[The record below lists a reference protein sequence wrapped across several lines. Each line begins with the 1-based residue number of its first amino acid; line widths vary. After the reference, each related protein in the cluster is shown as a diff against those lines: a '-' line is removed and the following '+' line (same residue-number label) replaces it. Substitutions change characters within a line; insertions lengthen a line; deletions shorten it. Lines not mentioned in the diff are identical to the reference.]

1 MATVATT
8 RPPPAAATRSPWEQ
22 FDALPDDT
30 KAELIDGELVYAM
43 PVNEHHNAAQLFI
56 QTVLSLYVVK
66 QGLGRVFADQ
76 FEMRLGL
83 QRFVPDASFVR
94 TEHLDRVLPTRIEG
108 PADLVVEVLSPDGA
122 ARDRGVKLRDYAA
135 AGVQEYWLL
144 DPEAERIEVYGRQ
157 PDGTFVLLAPDRT
170 GALASQC
177 RAGPADTPGMAV
189 AGRRPSA
196 RCAGGTAG
204 TWHRLVAPPGCSL
217 GGGSSTRSP

>member
-1 MATVATT
+1 MATVAPP

-22 FDALPDDT
+22 FDALPDDI

-43 PVNEHHNAAQLFI
+43 PVNERHNATQLFI

-108 PADLVVEVLSPDGA
+108 PADLVVEVLSPDRV
-122 ARDRGVKLRDYAA
+122 ARDRGVKLREYAA

-144 DPEAERIEVYGRQ
+144 DPEAERIEVYAQQ
-157 PDGTFVLLAPDRT
+157 PDGAFVPLSPDQT
-170 GALASQC
+170 GAIASQVV
-177 RAGPADTPGMAV
+177 PGLRLQPEWLWPG
-189 AGRRPSA
+189 AGR
-196 RCAGGTAG
+196 
-204 TWHRLVAPPGCSL
+204 PPDVLAALRAHGI
-217 GGGSSTRSP
+217 G

>member
-8 RPPPAAATRSPWEQ
+8 RPPPAEAKLSPWEQ

-43 PVNEHHNAAQLFI
+43 PVNERHNAVQLFI
-56 QTVLSLYVVK
+56 QTVLALYVVK

-76 FEMRLGL
+76 FEMRLGA

-108 PADLVVEVLSPDGA
+108 PADLVVEVLSPDSV
-122 ARDRGVKLRDYAA
+122 ARDRGVKLRDYAM

-157 PDGTFVLLAPDRT
+157 PDGAFVPLAPDRA
-170 GALASQC
+170 GAIASQVV
-177 RAGPADTPGMAV
+177 PGL
-189 AGRRPSA
+189 RLRPE
-196 RCAGGTAG
+196 
-204 TWHRLVAPPGCSL
+204 WLWP
-217 GGGSSTRSP
+217 GGGRPPDVLAALRAHGIG

>member
-1 MATVATT
+1 MVTVATA
-8 RPPPAAATRSPWEQ
+8 RPPPAAAIRSPWEQ

-43 PVNEHHNAAQLFI
+43 PVNERHNAAQLFI

-66 QGLGRVFADQ
+66 QGRGRVFTDQ

-108 PADLVVEVLSPDGA
+108 PADLVVEVLSPDSA

-144 DPEAERIEVYGRQ
+144 DPEAERIEVYDRQ
-157 PDGTFVLLAPDRT
+157 PDGTFAPLAPDRT
-170 GALASQC
+170 GALASRVLPGLRLRPEWLWPGTGRPPDVLAAL
-177 RAGPADTPGMAV
+177 RAHSIG
-189 AGRRPSA
+189 
-196 RCAGGTAG
+196 
-204 TWHRLVAPPGCSL
+204 
-217 GGGSSTRSP
+217 

>member
-1 MATVATT
+1 MATVAPP

-43 PVNEHHNAAQLFI
+43 PVNERHNATQLFI

-108 PADLVVEVLSPDGA
+108 PADLVVEILSPDSV

-144 DPEAERIEVYGRQ
+144 DPETERIEVYARQ
-157 PDGTFVLLAPDRT
+157 PDGTFAPLAPDRT
-170 GALASQC
+170 GAIASQVV
-177 RAGPADTPGMAV
+177 PGLRLQPEWLWPG
-189 AGRRPSA
+189 AGRPTDVLAALRA
-196 RCAGGTAG
+196 HGIG
-204 TWHRLVAPPGCSL
+204 
-217 GGGSSTRSP
+217 

>member
-8 RPPPAAATRSPWEQ
+8 RPPPAATTLSPWER

-43 PVNEHHNAAQLFI
+43 PVNERHNAVQLFI

-94 TEHLDRVLPTRIEG
+94 TEHLDHVLPTRIEG
-108 PADLVVEVLSPDGA
+108 PADLVVEVLSPDSA
-122 ARDRGVKLRDYAA
+122 ERDRGVKLRDYAA

-144 DPEAERIEVYGRQ
+144 DPETERIEVYDRQ
-157 PDGTFVLLAPDRT
+157 PDGTFAPLLPDRT
-170 GALASQC
+170 GAIASQVL
-177 RAGPADTPGMAV
+177 PGLRLQPEWLWPG
-189 AGRRPSA
+189 AGR
-196 RCAGGTAG
+196 
-204 TWHRLVAPPGCSL
+204 PPDVLAALRAHGI
-217 GGGSSTRSP
+217 G

>member
-8 RPPPAAATRSPWEQ
+8 RPPPAEATLSPWEQ
-22 FDALPDDT
+22 FDALPDDS

-43 PVNEHHNAAQLFI
+43 PVNERHNAVQLFI
-56 QTVLSLYVVK
+56 QTVLSLYVVQ
-66 QGLGRVFADQ
+66 QGLGRVFVDQ
-76 FEMRLGL
+76 FEMRLGV

-108 PADLVVEVLSPDGA
+108 PADLVVEVLSPDSV

-157 PDGTFVLLAPDRT
+157 AASAFVPLAPDRT
-170 GALASQC
+170 GALTSQVV
-177 RAGPADTPGMAV
+177 PGLRLRPEWLWPG
-189 AGRRPSA
+189 AGR
-196 RCAGGTAG
+196 
-204 TWHRLVAPPGCSL
+204 PPDVLAALRAHGI
-217 GGGSSTRSP
+217 G

>member
-8 RPPPAAATRSPWEQ
+8 RPPPAAARLSPWEQ

-30 KAELIDGELVYAM
+30 KAELIDGELVYST
-43 PVNEHHNAAQLFI
+43 PVNERHNAVQLFI

-108 PADLVVEVLSPDGA
+108 PADLVVEVLSPDSV

-144 DPEAERIEVYGRQ
+144 DPEAEQIEVYGRQ
-157 PDGTFVLLAPDRT
+157 AAGAFVPLAPDRT
-170 GALASQC
+170 GALTSQVV
-177 RAGPADTPGMAV
+177 PGLRLRPEWLWPG
-189 AGRRPSA
+189 AGR
-196 RCAGGTAG
+196 
-204 TWHRLVAPPGCSL
+204 PPDVLAALRAHGI
-217 GGGSSTRSP
+217 G

>member
-8 RPPPAAATRSPWEQ
+8 HPPPAEATRSPWEQ

-43 PVNEHHNAAQLFI
+43 PASRAHNRVVGLVYTLLLAVAA
-56 QTVLSLYVVK
+56 K
-66 QGLGRVFADQ
+66 QGNGEAFTDQ

-108 PADLVVEVLSPDGA
+108 PADLVVEVLSLDSV

-144 DPEAERIEVYGRQ
+144 DPEAERIKVYSRQ
-157 PDGTFVLLAPDRT
+157 PDGTFELLAPDRT
-170 GALASQC
+170 GAMAS
-177 RAGPADTPGMAV
+177 RVVPGMRLRPEWLWPG
-189 AGRRPSA
+189 AGR
-196 RCAGGTAG
+196 
-204 TWHRLVAPPGCSL
+204 PPDVLAALRAHGI
-217 GGGSSTRSP
+217 G

>member
-8 RPPPAAATRSPWEQ
+8 RPPPAATILSPWEQ

-30 KAELIDGELVYAM
+30 KAELIDGELVYTM
-43 PVNEHHNAAQLFI
+43 PVNERHNAVQLFI

-108 PADLVVEVLSPDGA
+108 PADLVVEVLSPDSV
-122 ARDRGVKLRDYAA
+122 ARDRGVKLRDYAT

-157 PDGTFVLLAPDRT
+157 PDGAFVPLSPDHT
-170 GALASQC
+170 GTLASQVL
-177 RAGPADTPGMAV
+177 PGLRLRPEWLWPG
-189 AGRRPSA
+189 AGR
-196 RCAGGTAG
+196 
-204 TWHRLVAPPGCSL
+204 PPDVLAALRAHGI
-217 GGGSSTRSP
+217 G

>member
-8 RPPPAAATRSPWEQ
+8 RPPPAEAKLSPWEQ

-43 PVNEHHNAAQLFI
+43 PVNERHNAVQLFI
-56 QTVLSLYVVK
+56 QTVLALYVVK

-76 FEMRLGL
+76 FEMRLGA

-108 PADLVVEVLSPDGA
+108 PADLVVEVLSPDSV

-157 PDGTFVLLAPDRT
+157 PDGAFVPLASDRT
-170 GALASQC
+170 GAAAS
-177 RAGPADTPGMAV
+177 RVVPGLRLRPEWLWPG
-189 AGRRPSA
+189 AGR
-196 RCAGGTAG
+196 
-204 TWHRLVAPPGCSL
+204 PPDVLAALRAHGI
-217 GGGSSTRSP
+217 G

>member
-8 RPPPAAATRSPWEQ
+8 RPPPAEATLSPWEQ

-43 PVNEHHNAAQLFI
+43 PVNERHNAVQLFI

-76 FEMRLGL
+76 FEMRLGV
-83 QRFVPDASFVR
+83 QRFVPDASFVL
-94 TEHLDRVLPTRIEG
+94 TEHLDRVLPTRIKG
-108 PADLVVEVLSPDGA
+108 PADLVVEVLSPDSV

-157 PDGTFVLLAPDRT
+157 PDGAFVLLSPDRN
-170 GALASQC
+170 GAMASQVV
-177 RAGPADTPGMAV
+177 PGLRLRPEWLWPG
-189 AGRRPSA
+189 AGR
-196 RCAGGTAG
+196 
-204 TWHRLVAPPGCSL
+204 PPDVLAALRAHGI
-217 GGGSSTRSP
+217 G

>member
-8 RPPPAAATRSPWEQ
+8 RPPPAKARLSPWEQ

-43 PVNEHHNAAQLFI
+43 PVNERHNAAQLFI
-56 QTVLSLYVVK
+56 QTVLSLYVIK

-94 TEHLDRVLPTRIEG
+94 IEHLDRVLPTRIEG
-108 PADLVVEVLSPDGA
+108 PADLVVEVLSPDSA
-122 ARDRGVKLRDYAA
+122 ERDRGVKLRDYAA

-144 DPEAERIEVYGRQ
+144 DPETERIEVYDRQ
-157 PDGTFVLLAPDRT
+157 PDGAFVLLAPDRT
-170 GALASQC
+170 GALASQVV
-177 RAGPADTPGMAV
+177 PGLRLRPEWLWPG
-189 AGRRPSA
+189 AGR
-196 RCAGGTAG
+196 
-204 TWHRLVAPPGCSL
+204 PPDVLAALRAHGI
-217 GGGSSTRSP
+217 G

>member
-1 MATVATT
+1 MATVATAH
-8 RPPPAAATRSPWEQ
+8 PPPAAATRSPWEQ

-43 PVNEHHNAAQLFI
+43 PVNERHNAAQLFI

-108 PADLVVEVLSPDGA
+108 PADLVVEVLSPDSA

-144 DPEAERIEVYGRQ
+144 DPETERIEVYARQ
-157 PDGTFVLLAPDRT
+157 PDGTFVPLSPDRT
-170 GALASQC
+170 GAIASQVLPGLRLQPEWLWPGPGRPPDALAAL
-177 RAGPADTPGMAV
+177 RAHGIG
-189 AGRRPSA
+189 
-196 RCAGGTAG
+196 
-204 TWHRLVAPPGCSL
+204 
-217 GGGSSTRSP
+217 

>member
-8 RPPPAAATRSPWEQ
+8 RPPPAEATLSPWEQ

-43 PVNEHHNAAQLFI
+43 PVNERHSAVQLFVHA
-56 QTVLSLYVVK
+56 VLSICAAK
-66 QGLGRVFADQ
+66 QESGEAFADQ

-108 PADLVVEVLSPDGA
+108 PADLVVEVLSPDSV
-122 ARDRGVKLRDYAA
+122 ARDRGVKLRDYAT

-157 PDGTFVLLAPDRT
+157 PDGAFVPLAPDRA
-170 GALASQC
+170 GAIASQVV
-177 RAGPADTPGMAV
+177 PGLRLRPEWLWPG
-189 AGRRPSA
+189 AGRLPDVLAALRA
-196 RCAGGTAG
+196 HDIG
-204 TWHRLVAPPGCSL
+204 
-217 GGGSSTRSP
+217 